1 MLAAVQAKIKSV
13 SATYPGV
20 AVEDRGTEIKVTV
33 PDALRVGHEAH
44 FAQVA
49 SSFLKYIRDRSALPA
64 WERPNMLAKYYTT
77 TAGAELS
84 RQSPPKPAD
93 RIAPR

>member
-1 MLAAVQAKIKSV
+1 
-13 SATYPGV
+13 
-20 AVEDRGTEIKVTV
+20 
-33 PDALRVGHEAH
+33 
-44 FAQVA
+44 
-49 SSFLKYIRDRSALPA
+49 
-64 WERPNMLAKYYTT
+64 MLAKYYTT